1 MQFNDYS
8 VLKDSGK
15 ISAEVAKKLAVD
27 EFEKFRVVQ
36 DENYESD
43 FDREIKRIQGE

>member
-1 MQFNDYS
+1 
-8 VLKDSGK
+8 LKDSGK
-15 ISAEVAKKLAVD
+15 ISAEVAKKLAND

-43 FDREIKRIQGE
+43 FDKEVKRIKGE